1 MTSDN
6 ALSRPQVFGFL
17 LGIDLKGMGAPG
29 NENDEDQTRDMPP
42 SSFAGGAQSDS
53 KQAEQE
59 EEEVNTCSAAFSIDL
74 PTVCLNCRL
83 LELFRLQAMEFLPV
97 FYARLCLDLHR
108 QPIYFSHHATFWYF
122 SELSSIEVKEGKP
135 LVSYAL
141 FVVGSVLALSPRRRR
156 ERARRRQWR
165 ERS

>member
-42 SSFAGGAQSDS
+42 SSSAGGAQSDS

-59 EEEVNTCSAAFSIDL
+59 EEEVNICSAAFSIDL
-74 PTVCLNCRL
+74 PTVCLNCRV
-83 LELFRLQAMEFLPV
+83 LELFRLQADVENSTGV
-97 FYARLCLDLHR
+97 LC
-108 QPIYFSHHATFWYF
+108 A
-122 SELSSIEVKEGKP
+122 
-135 LVSYAL
+135 
-141 FVVGSVLALSPRRRR
+141 ALSRPTPSTYLF
-156 ERARRRQWR
+156 QPP
-165 ERS
+165 S